1 MGRGPGIPGTHIIRT
16 YIHQEPPW
24 VVIKF
29 FWPSFMFSNKVSCHD
44 VISKRTDHI
53 VCHSSNEDSS
63 PFRMK
68 WLKQKYVICICM
80 WRVHLRL
87 CRSIQESCCEA
98 GPRLNIRKDV
108 FPQDLVKSRSHVI
121 GTLNCRI
128 ALKFDRHISST
139 AAEVPVKF
147 QSDRT
152 ILNSNLAASRLYE
165 ILRKDVFS
173 DIETWQLNGVAIAQ
187 NWPQSHQA
195 ASEIDTFNTIAY
207 LINVQITKFYFSSMV
222 KIDRTEFVHSK
233 YEGTCY
239 RRYLLST

>member
-1 MGRGPGIPGTHIIRT
+1 MYVTCT
-16 YIHQEPPW
+16 SQALQIHTGVLLW
-24 VVIKF
+24 SRA
-29 FWPSFMFSNKVSCHD
+29 PSQYPKRRLSARSRKVSKPRD
-44 VISKRTDHI
+44 RYFKLS
-53 VCHSSNEDSS
+53 
-63 PFRMK
+63 
-68 WLKQKYVICICM
+68 
-80 WRVHLRL
+80 
-87 CRSIQESCCEA
+87 CR
-98 GPRLNIRKDV
+98 
-108 FPQDLVKSRSHVI
+108 
-121 GTLNCRI
+121 
-128 ALKFDRHISST
+128 T

-173 DIETWQLNGVAIAQ
+173 DIETWQSNGVAIAQ

-222 KIDRTEFVHSK
+222 RIDRTEFVHSK
-233 YEGTCY
+233 YWGACY